1 MCGWGRRKRSG
12 GAGSALRSRRLGCR
26 RLGGRH
32 LNDGRLSC
40 CLGGRHLQ
48 LSSAHRA
55 KLTAF
60 WLLGTTMWAKHTDPS
75 RTLRIVLVADIIR
88 AAGLCRH
95 RATLAAASSCA
106 RSFPAVPP
114 PCTERRDQRLRA
126 RSFHFWEYLF
136 LRPTGNAS
144 HITKVAGFGSAG
156 NACRALREI
165 DVPKT
170 ETNSASF
177 SNTRGWRLSLAPSAR
192 PDQQRTRRGP

>member
-1 MCGWGRRKRSG
+1 MLAPGWQALGWQAPERRAPELLPGRQEPAALVRTPRKTYCLLA
-12 GAGSALRSRRLGCR
+12 AGNHNVGKTYRPLPA
-26 RLGGRH
+26 
-32 LNDGRLSC
+32 
-40 CLGGRHLQ
+40 
-48 LSSAHRA
+48 
-55 KLTAF
+55 
-60 WLLGTTMWAKHTDPS
+60 P
-75 RTLRIVLVADIIR
+75 LRIVLVTGIVR
-88 AAGLCRH
+88 AESRCRH
-95 RATLAAASSCA
+95 RAILAAASSCA

-156 NACRALREI
+156 NACRALRET

-192 PDQQRTRRGP
+192 PDQQRARRGP